1 MRLTPTRRNRL
12 AEPHGLAF
20 SQSVE
25 TSGQMR
31 FLQIGGQVP
40 SGPAGWVPETFREQ
54 AQIVWQK
61 LFDELAA
68 ADMAVTDLVKVTIYL
83 SDRADAAENRAERLL
98 ALADARPALT
108 VVIAQLMDPRWK
120 IEVEAT
126 AMA

>member
-1 MRLTPTRRNRL
+1 MSQATTRRNRL

-25 TSGQMR
+25 TCGQTR

-40 SGPAGWVPETFREQ
+40 VGPDGSVPESFRRQ

-61 LFDELAA
+61 VFDELAA
-68 ADMAVTDLVKVTIYL
+68 AGMAVTDLVKVTIYL

-120 IEVEAT
+120 IEIEA
-126 AMA
+126 AAAA